1 MYIIKYF
8 NYIFFFY
15 KINFIIYSIKIVVL
29 LGIVMYLVI
38 LIVGY
43 LYRFF
48 GFCKFKDLVVRKF
61 FF

>member
-29 LGIVMYLVI
+29 LGIVMCLVI

-43 LYRFF
+43 LYSVFWF
-48 GFCKFKDLVVRKF
+48 L
-61 FF
+61 

>member
-8 NYIFFFY
+8 NRVFFFY

-43 LYRFF
+43 LYSVFWF
-48 GFCKFKDLVVRKF
+48 L
-61 FF
+61 